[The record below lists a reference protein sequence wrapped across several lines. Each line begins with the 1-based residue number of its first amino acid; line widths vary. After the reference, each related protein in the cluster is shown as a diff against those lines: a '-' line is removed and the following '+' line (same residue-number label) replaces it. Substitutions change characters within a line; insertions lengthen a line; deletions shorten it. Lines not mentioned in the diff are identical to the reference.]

1 MALGKGVKGQIE
13 GLFYGHKIFS
23 SRCARWLRVLNA
35 GLSLSG
41 GCGELGVSGRGF
53 LGVCVGGKTGGDV
66 AARCVDRQMGVKTIL
81 WWSRRVA
88 DMVCLD

>member
-1 MALGKGVKGQIE
+1 MALGKGGKGQTE
-13 GLFYGHKIFS
+13 GVCYGHKIFS

-41 GCGELGVSGRGF
+41 SCSELGVSGGGF
-53 LGVCVGGKTGGDV
+53 LGVCVGGKMGGDV
-66 AARCVDRQMGVKTIL
+66 AARRVDRQMGVKTRL